1 MAAIGKKLGVVGPI
15 LDLSMIVV
23 LFLMVWKPGGLVA
36 RTAHRAVR

>member
-23 LFLMVWKPGGLVA
+23 LFLMVWKPGGL
-36 RTAHRAVR
+36 